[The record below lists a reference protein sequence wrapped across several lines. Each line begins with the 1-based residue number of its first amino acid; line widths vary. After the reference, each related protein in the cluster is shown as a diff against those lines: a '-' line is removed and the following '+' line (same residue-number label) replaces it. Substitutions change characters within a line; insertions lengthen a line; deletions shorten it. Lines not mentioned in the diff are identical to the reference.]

1 MIVQCQFINRL
12 LDTRNKAILT
22 TNNLSEEFFS
32 DYTQE
37 YAFIKNHLDQYGSIP
52 DKATFLSK
60 FPSFDV
66 VDVNE
71 PDNYLVDE
79 LYEDRN
85 RRTLAKIFNKI
96 RDLLNAGKT
105 EEATQLYT
113 TAADQ
118 LVKAKRIQSVDLFQD
133 TTRYDAYLE
142 RVNDYSKYYVPTG
155 FKELDE
161 VIGGWDRQEELATL
175 VARPGVGKCLQ
186 VGTPVLMADGSLKPV
201 EQVQVGDRVQSEHG
215 ANTVEALHSG
225 RSDGYRII
233 PYTGDPFVVSS
244 GHVLTLAAR
253 NLYWDKE
260 KKYSTTSHQY
270 SLVDMTVEE
279 YLALPNY
286 KKHHLSLYAPAI
298 DYSARDLAIPPY
310 LLGLWLGDG
319 TTSELSLTSM
329 DQPIIDIWKSY
340 AEQYGLVVRERR
352 AVKSSVKTYY
362 LTSGTHKGPR
372 DRNKL
377 LQHFKNYGLI
387 GQKHIPQDYMT
398 SSREQRL
405 QLLAGILDTDGHYN
419 GIMYEL
425 VLADRGL
432 VAQVRQL
439 ARSLGFRGSNIIHS
453 CVKGFHRYGITISG
467 AALQEIPTILPHKRA
482 KTPNSRQQA
491 KYLNLTGFK
500 VEPLRSVEY
509 YGFQVDGDHRFIMGN
524 GILTHNSMVTLKM
537 ALAAAEKGL
546 VVGIYSGEMSERKVG
561 YRLDTFISHISN
573 TKISKGNGDVQV
585 EYKKYLEDLPKM
597 FKGTVKVLTP
607 AMVGGP
613 VGVSALRSF
622 IENEHLDMLVVDQ
635 HSLLEDD
642 RKGKSPVERAANISR
657 DLKNL
662 QVMTRIPIVAVSQQ
676 NRESTADKGPG
687 TENVAQSD
695 RISQDSTVIIF
706 LEKKDDILTL
716 NLVKSRDSANG
727 KKLQYA
733 VDWDKGQFTFIPS
746 EGDATGGSACQELE
760 EEYEYVD
767 SDQEGVF

>member
-1 MIVQCQFINRL
+1 MIVQCQLINRL

-32 DYTQE
+32 DYLQE
-37 YAFIKNHLDQYGSIP
+37 YAFIKDHLDHYGAVP
-52 DKATFLSK
+52 DKTTFLAK
-60 FPSFDV
+60 FPHFDV

-71 PDNYLVDE
+71 PDGYLVDE

-85 RRTLAKIFNKI
+85 RRVLAKIFNKV

-118 LVKAKRIQSVDLFQD
+118 LVKAKRVQSVDLFQD

-161 VIGGWDRQEELATL
+161 VIGGWDRQEELATI
-175 VARPGVGKCLQ
+175 VARPGLGKS
-186 VGTPVLMADGSLKPV
+186 M
-201 EQVQVGDRVQSEHG
+201 
-215 ANTVEALHSG
+215 
-225 RSDGYRII
+225 
-233 PYTGDPFVVSS
+233 
-244 GHVLTLAAR
+244 
-253 NLYWDKE
+253 
-260 KKYSTTSHQY
+260 
-270 SLVDMTVEE
+270 
-279 YLALPNY
+279 
-286 KKHHLSLYAPAI
+286 
-298 DYSARDLAIPPY
+298 
-310 LLGLWLGDG
+310 LG
-319 TTSELSLTSM
+319 
-329 DQPIIDIWKSY
+329 I
-340 AEQYGLVVRERR
+340 
-352 AVKSSVKTYY
+352 KT
-362 LTSGTHKGPR
+362 
-372 DRNKL
+372 
-377 LQHFKNYGLI
+377 
-387 GQKHIPQDYMT
+387 
-398 SSREQRL
+398 
-405 QLLAGILDTDGHYN
+405 
-419 GIMYEL
+419 
-425 VLADRGL
+425 
-432 VAQVRQL
+432 
-439 ARSLGFRGSNIIHS
+439 
-453 CVKGFHRYGITISG
+453 
-467 AALQEIPTILPHKRA
+467 
-482 KTPNSRQQA
+482 
-491 KYLNLTGFK
+491 
-500 VEPLRSVEY
+500 
-509 YGFQVDGDHRFIMGN
+509 
-524 GILTHNSMVTLKM
+524 

-546 VVGIYSGEMSERKVG
+546 AVGIYSGEMSERKVG

-573 TKISKGNGDVQV
+573 TKISKGNGEVQV
-585 EYKKYLEDLPKM
+585 EYKRYLEDLPKM

-662 QVMTRIPIVAVSQQ
+662 QVMTRIPIVAISQQ
-676 NRESTADKGPG
+676 NREATDKGPG

-706 LEKKDDILTL
+706 LEKKDNILTL
-716 NLVKSRDSANG
+716 DLVKSRDSANG

-746 EGDATGGSACQELE
+746 EGDATGGAACQELE